1 MDDRNGCFRVL
12 RAQVTF
18 TVNKLRFH
26 GGSNRTLVKWMN
38 GGRCQLGFPCDAKRS
53 TILIDEDGMP
63 SSRNPS

>member
-1 MDDRNGCFRVL
+1 M
-12 RAQVTF
+12 TF

-38 GGRCQLGFPCDAKRS
+38 NPWPV

-63 SSRNPS
+63 SSRNPERRREASEPSVLFI